1 MANAKHYIHILSIVT
16 AICAICGLL
25 VSCSSLQTPA
35 DNQPP
40 STEIHTDN
48 RHNPTPDGSS
58 NELDAPNLS
67 DSLEFGL
74 LNVANTVERVRP
86 SVVSIVSETI
96 VRSRYGMV
104 RPVFGSGTGVIF
116 TPSGLVLTNNHVIEK
131 SNIITVTMEDGTQEE
146 AKLIGSDPMSDLA
159 VLKLPNGPYSYLPLA
174 VDNGPRVGDWVIAIG
189 NALALPGGPTVT
201 VGVISA
207 LGRSLEVANGITL
220 FDLIQT
226 DTVINPGSSGGPLLN
241 LSGELVGI
249 NTAVQR
255 FSDAGTLVEGVGFAI
270 NVETANLISQQLVEL
285 GRVRWAWIG
294 AFLDDLNPQRAAEA
308 GLPIREGVVVLNLFK
323 DGPAHKSGIRRG
335 DIILSLNDY
344 KVGTTQTLAKHM
356 RQSFTPG
363 EKIQVGLYRNGERI
377 TIPVLLEER
386 PRT

>member
-1 MANAKHYIHILSIVT
+1 MANTKHYIHILLIVAT
-16 AICAICGLL
+16 ICGSL
-25 VSCSSLQTPA
+25 VSCSSLETPA

-48 RHNPTPDGSS
+48 QPNGTPDGNP
-58 NELDAPNLS
+58 NEIKAQNLS
-67 DSLEFGL
+67 NSLEFGL
-74 LNVANTVERVRP
+74 LNVANTVEKVRP
-86 SVVSIVSETI
+86 SVVSIVSETL

-116 TPSGLVLTNNHVIEK
+116 APSGLVLTNNHVIEK
-131 SNIITVTMEDGTQEE
+131 SKIITVTMEDGTQEK
-146 AKLIGSDPMSDLA
+146 ANLIGSDPMSDLA
-159 VLKLPNGPYSYLPLA
+159 VLKLPNGPYSYLPLS

-294 AFLDDLNPQRAAEA
+294 AFLDDLNPQMAAEA

-335 DIILSLNDY
+335 DIILSLNDH
-344 KVGTTQTLAKHM
+344 KIGTTQTLAKHM
-356 RQSFTPG
+356 RQNFIPG

-386 PRT
+386 PRI

>member
-1 MANAKHYIHILSIVT
+1 MANTRHYIHILSIVT
-16 AICAICGLL
+16 AICAVCGLL

-174 VDNGPRVGDWVIAIG
+174 VDNAPRVGDWVIAIG

-377 TIPVLLEER
+377 TISVLLEER

>member
-1 MANAKHYIHILSIVT
+1 M
-16 AICAICGLL
+16 
-25 VSCSSLQTPA
+25 
-35 DNQPP
+35 
-40 STEIHTDN
+40 
-48 RHNPTPDGSS
+48 
-58 NELDAPNLS
+58 
-67 DSLEFGL
+67 
-74 LNVANTVERVRP
+74 
-86 SVVSIVSETI
+86 
-96 VRSRYGMV
+96 
-104 RPVFGSGTGVIF
+104 
-116 TPSGLVLTNNHVIEK
+116 
-131 SNIITVTMEDGTQEE
+131 
-146 AKLIGSDPMSDLA
+146 
-159 VLKLPNGPYSYLPLA
+159 VLKLSNGPYSYLPLS

-294 AFLDDLNPQRAAEA
+294 AFLDDLNPQMAAEA

-335 DIILSLNDY
+335 DIILSLNNH
-344 KVGTTQTLAKHM
+344 KIGTTQTLAKHM
-356 RQSFTPG
+356 RQNFIPG
-363 EKIQVGLYRNGERI
+363 ETIQVGLYRNGERI

-386 PRT
+386 PRI

>member
-1 MANAKHYIHILSIVT
+1 MANTRHYIHILSIVT
-16 AICAICGLL
+16 AICAVCGLL
-25 VSCSSLQTPA
+25 VSCSSLQTTA

-48 RHNPTPDGSS
+48 RHNPTSDGSS
-58 NELDAPNLS
+58 NELDAPDLS

-255 FSDAGTLVEGVGFAI
+255 FSDSGTLVEGVGFAI

-356 RQSFTPG
+356 RQSFAPG

>member
-1 MANAKHYIHILSIVT
+1 MANTKHYIHILSIVT

-377 TIPVLLEER
+377 TISVLLEER